1 MKGRDEAGRGEIQR
15 AGETRAW
22 GEHSLFGEPELVE
35 GLLRVKR
42 VRGALLGAFPDAIHS
57 CPPSSL

>member
-35 GLLRVKR
+35 GLLSVSRE
-42 VRGALLGAFPDAIHS
+42 
-57 CPPSSL
+57 